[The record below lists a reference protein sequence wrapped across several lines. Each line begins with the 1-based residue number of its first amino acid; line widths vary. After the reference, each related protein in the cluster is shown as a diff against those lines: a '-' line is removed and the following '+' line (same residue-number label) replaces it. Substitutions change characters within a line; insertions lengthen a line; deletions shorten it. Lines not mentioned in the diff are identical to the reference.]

1 MTDRRQTSTHEVI
14 LDLFIVTLQNNII
27 IQNNIGQR
35 KLTKNNRDAMKIC
48 IQCNQ
53 CIPWWNAT

>member
-53 CIPWWNAT
+53 CIP